1 MNGGG
6 DKKLTENSVLD
17 ILKKNDHEDMSSSEE
32 DSDLES
38 CIIDKIGLLIE
49 KKFANIV
56 IQGGQRPK
64 KITRVDQ
71 VLDYSR
77 VV

>member
-1 MNGGG
+1 MYGSIL
-6 DKKLTENSVLD
+6 DKSDVGTAKEMR
-17 ILKKNDHEDMSSSEE
+17 NDNSSSEE

-38 CIIDKIGLLIE
+38 CLAEKIGLLIE

-56 IQGGQRPK
+56 IQGGQKPK

-71 VLDYSR
+71 IMDYSR
-77 VV
+77 VILE

>member
-17 ILKKNDHEDMSSSEE
+17 ILKKNDHEDMSSSDE

>member
-1 MNGGG
+1 M
-6 DKKLTENSVLD
+6 LD
-17 ILKKNDHEDMSSSEE
+17 ILKKNENDEMSSSED

-38 CIIDKIGLLIE
+38 CLLDKIGLLIE

>member
-17 ILKKNDHEDMSSSEE
+17 ILKKNYHEDMSSSEE

>member
-56 IQGGQRPK
+56 IQGGQRLK